1 MSHWEIGYQDG
12 LNNRNPATAR
22 YLHDSIHDPSNLN
35 DYCAG
40 YRMGIRCQPE
50 KDRCIEG
57 DLIGKPK
64 NFEIRNF
71 N

>member
-1 MSHWEIGYQDG
+1 MSHWEHGYHDG

-22 YLHDSIHDPSNLN
+22 YMTGRSHDTANLN

-57 DLIGKPK
+57 DLIGKPE